1 MTRILM
7 FTNTYTP
14 HVGGVARSVSELAQ
28 GLRDVGDETLVIA
41 PDFENMPATEED
53 VYRVPAMQNFAG
65 SDFSVPLPLSG
76 NLAGVAHD
84 FQPDIIHSHHP
95 FLLGDTALRA
105 ASSLGVPVVFTHH
118 TRYELYGHYVEQNSN
133 LLKRLALSLSL
144 GYCGMC
150 DSVIAPSQSIAAFL
164 ADHGVK
170 TPIEVIPTGVHPEV
184 FSNGEGSKMRL
195 KLGIPD
201 DVLVVGHVG
210 RLAPEK
216 NLGYLATALAVLS
229 KGHTKAHILIV
240 GDGPSRD
247 QMIRILCGADA
258 DKRVHFTGKLT
269 GRQLANA
276 YAAMD
281 LFAFSSFSETQG
293 LVLAEAMTAGIPVVA
308 LDAPGAREVVRDGRN
323 GRLLDEDADAFA
335 FAAALGRI
343 ATAKSAYRRTLQNNA
358 RRTAEQYSIDK
369 TIKRTRDFYAQT
381 LRDKGSSSDE
391 TDSLWQRTRRA
402 ISREMDIVGN
412 IASAANDAMFPDS
425 AEEKRQ

>member
-1 MTRILM
+1 M

-28 GLRDVGDETLVIA
+28 GLRAVGDDILVIA
-41 PDFENMPATEED
+41 PDFENMPAKEEG
-53 VYRVPAMQNFAG
+53 VYRVPAVQNFAG
-65 SDFSVPLPLSG
+65 SDFSVPLPLAG
-76 NLAGVAHD
+76 NLARTAHN

-105 ASSLGVPVVFTHH
+105 ASSLDVPVVFTHH
-118 TRYELYGHYVEQNSN
+118 TRYELYGHYVEQDSK

-150 DSVIAPSQSIAAFL
+150 DSVIAPSQSIADFL
-164 ADHGVK
+164 ADHGIS

-184 FSNGEGSKMRL
+184 FSNGEGRKMRM

-201 DVLVVGHVG
+201 DVVVVGHVG

-216 NLGYLATALAVLS
+216 NLGYLATALAVHL
-229 KGHTKAHILIV
+229 KAHPKAQILIV

-247 QMIRILCGADA
+247 QMIRIICGTGA
-258 DKRVHFTGKLT
+258 DKRVHFTGTLT
-269 GRQLANA
+269 GRQLADA

-323 GRLLDEDADAFA
+323 GRLLDEDVDAFA

-343 ATAKSAYRRTLQNNA
+343 AAAKPVYRQTLQKYA
-358 RRTAEQYSIDK
+358 RKTAEQYSIDK
-369 TIKRTRDFYAQT
+369 TIKRTRDFYART
-381 LRDKGSSSDE
+381 LRDKGPPSDE
-391 TDSLWQRTRRA
+391 TDSLWQRARRA

-412 IASAANDAMFPDS
+412 IASAANDAVFPDA
-425 AEEKRQ
+425 AEERRQ